1 MNLVWSKLSIK
12 MVPILVL
19 TFTILLPCKGSGLLK
34 FSIPTIVTEGLE
46 IGSKRFILET
56 IYPNGGLGNQEQ
68 IIVLKAQIDL
78 Q

>member
-1 MNLVWSKLSIK
+1 MNLVWSKLSMK
-12 MVPILVL
+12 MVPILIL

-56 IYPNGGLGNQEQ
+56 IYPNGGVGTNRILQT
-68 IIVLKAQIDL
+68 IKA
-78 Q
+78 